1 MYIALNLKGVET
13 VHDIEPSYNRLHD
26 KWMSIC
32 KIEMPRGT
40 LKILGIDS
48 KDIASYEVNN
58 YTNGTALV
66 IGTNKINF

>member
-1 MYIALNLKGVET
+1 MFIALNLKGTET
-13 VHDIEPSYNRLHD
+13 THPIEPSYNRLHD

-48 KDIASYEVNN
+48 KDVASYEIDN

>member
-1 MYIALNLKGVET
+1 
-13 VHDIEPSYNRLHD
+13 
-26 KWMSIC
+26 MSIC

-48 KDIASYEVNN
+48 KDVASYEVNN
-58 YTNGTALV
+58 YMNGTALV

>member
-48 KDIASYEVNN
+48 KDVASYEVNN
-58 YTNGTALV
+58 YMNGTAIV

>member
-1 MYIALNLKGVET
+1 MYIALYIKGVET
-13 VHDIEPSYNRLHD
+13 VHDIDPSYNRLHD

-48 KDIASYEVNN
+48 KDVASYEVNN
-58 YTNGTALV
+58 YMNGIALV

>member
-13 VHDIEPSYNRLHD
+13 VHDIDPSYNRLHD

-48 KDIASYEVNN
+48 KDVASYEVNN
-58 YTNGTALV
+58 YMNGIALV

>member
-13 VHDIEPSYNRLHD
+13 VHNIDPSYNRLHD

-32 KIEMPRGT
+32 KIEIPRGT

-48 KDIASYEVNN
+48 KYIASYEVNN
-58 YTNGTALV
+58 YMNGTALV

>member
-1 MYIALNLKGVET
+1 MFIALNLKGVES
-13 VHDIEPSYNRLHD
+13 VHDIDPSYNRLHD

-48 KDIASYEVNN
+48 KDVASYEVNN
-58 YTNGTALV
+58 YMNCTALV